1 VTVPGCAP
9 KPVNSLT
16 RLRLFQ
22 PRADRESFFRPSR
35 RYQETGL
42 SEKRNKMLT
51 MWGTED
57 EHRLLLE
64 RCGVHSFLHGC
75 ARLLC
80 LFLLVLV
87 GAYISTKGHNMSLL
101 TAMLKRA
108 VFHSIT
114 GPRAGFFSLPE
125 GASCLLMF

>member
-1 VTVPGCAP
+1 M
-9 KPVNSLT
+9 S
-16 RLRLFQ
+16 
-22 PRADRESFFRPSR
+22 
-35 RYQETGL
+35 TGYCW
-42 SEKRNKMLT
+42 NAA
-51 MWGTED
+51 
-57 EHRLLLE
+57 
-64 RCGVHSFLHGC
+64 GVHSFLHGC

-114 GPRAGFFSLPE
+114 GPVPVFFLTGRGVVFIDVLIFGGCTDRLVRDARKDIFTTRYFLTS
-125 GASCLLMF
+125 GKVWQMS